1 MYSIYAGTVGTEEE
15 KSFLSDC
22 STLLRAVENE
32 RQKANATGA
41 PIDVSTLF
49 SFSAS
54 RNFKKTLRD
63 FAERHQRDVV

>member
-1 MYSIYAGTVGTEEE
+1 MTNDTGTVDADEE

-22 STLLRAVENE
+22 GALLRAV
-32 RQKANATGA
+32 QKEQEGANAAGA
-41 PIDVSTLF
+41 PIDASRLY